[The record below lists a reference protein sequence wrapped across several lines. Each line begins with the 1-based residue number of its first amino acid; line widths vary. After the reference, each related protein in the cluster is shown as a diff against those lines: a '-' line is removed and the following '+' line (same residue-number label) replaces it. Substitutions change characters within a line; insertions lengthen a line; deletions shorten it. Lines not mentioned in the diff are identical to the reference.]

1 MASNRSTVQR
11 LCLVTPAS
19 VDPAAFAP
27 LLAAALAAGDVASVI
42 IAAEGTSPAASQRIA
57 EQLVP
62 LIQRAGAAALVRND
76 TRVAGRIGADG
87 VHVDS
92 GPADLGAAVRG
103 LRPRLIVGAAGVA
116 SRHEAMTLGEAEPD
130 YVFFGR
136 LDGDDADRPEEG
148 ALALAAWWAPLFQI
162 PAIVM
167 AGGSLASTAEAAAT
181 GAEFV
186 ALGRA
191 VWEHPDGPA
200 AAVRQAGGLLAAA
213 RLPA

>member
-1 MASNRSTVQR
+1 MASNHPTAQR
-11 LCLVTPAS
+11 LCLVTPAL

-27 LLAAALAAGDVASVI
+27 LLAAAIAAGDIASVI
-42 IAAEGTSPAASQRIA
+42 IAAEGSSPAASQRIA
-57 EQLVP
+57 EQLAPIV
-62 LIQRAGAAALVRND
+62 QRAGAAALVRND

-92 GPADLGAAVRG
+92 GAADLATAVRS
-103 LRPRLIVGAAGVA
+103 LRPRLIVGAGGAA

-130 YVFFGR
+130 YLFFGR
-136 LDGDDADRPEEG
+136 LHGDAGDRPEEG
-148 ALALAAWWAPLFQI
+148 ALALAAWWAPLFEI

-167 AGGSLASTAEAAAT
+167 AGGSLASLPEAVAT

-200 AAVRQAGGLLAAA
+200 AAVREAAGLLAA